1 MTVRGHGGVKHVKDT
16 LRESIFGPPRPC
28 PENESSPCN
37 PSFPTGSHLLEKIPG
52 QLIQKIGDCF
62 RWPNSGHRAEGGVT
76 IRTMTFWFLS
86 EIIKSSR
93 KRNNKRGEVCNYFWP
108 VSRTASK
115 KVYFFSKINLSPGL
129 MFRQHKN
136 SPGSH
141 TFSGSHGG
149 RGACVMLI
157 WNNAPLSIVI
167 HSTHC
172 LGSGGEGTLWGL
184 VICSHTRT
192 AFPSLPLSHHPPV
205 LAFPG
210 NCFPGGSWWIF
221 LFLKK

>member
-1 MTVRGHGGVKHVKDT
+1 MSPHRVT
-16 LRESIFGPPRPC
+16 L
-28 PENESSPCN
+28 
-37 PSFPTGSHLLEKIPG
+37 G
-52 QLIQKIGDCF
+52 Q
-62 RWPNSGHRAEGGVT
+62 
-76 IRTMTFWFLS
+76 
-86 EIIKSSR
+86 
-93 KRNNKRGEVCNYFWP
+93 
-108 VSRTASK
+108 

-141 TFSGSHGG
+141 TFSGSHG
-149 RGACVMLI
+149 RREACVMLI

-172 LGSGGEGTLWGL
+172 LDSGGQGTLEGL
-184 VICSHTRT
+184 IICSHTRT

-210 NCFPGGSWWIF
+210 NGFPGASWWIF
-221 LFLKK
+221 LSSNLIYVKRLPAQPLLLRNTNVDCPFKTSISSIILKLNFHLKFQFQWDVKLSLVYSCKALWQCSVGWWSVGK